1 MSLRRARRATTEN
14 RNMNPISPTPYPD
27 VNEILNL
34 LHTNIKDILASQ
46 FIGMYL
52 FGSLA
57 NGDFDRHSD
66 IDVLVVTDGE
76 ISSVTFSALQNMHL
90 EIAKLDSPWA
100 VQQEIS

>member
-1 MSLRRARRATTEN
+1 
-14 RNMNPISPTPYPD
+14 MNPSPTPHTD

-34 LHTNIKDILASQ
+34 LLTNVKEILQDQ

-57 NGDFDRHSD
+57 NGDFDEYSD

-76 ISSVTFSALQNMHL
+76 IQESTFSALKNMHM
-90 EIAKLDSPWA
+90 EMAKMDSSVGCPTGSLLHSA
-100 VQQEIS
+100 KCPTPI